1 METSS
6 RRKAYGDGLEAR
18 LARIEAKLDKLS
30 DSNPFAAVDQQPS
43 SEPELVEN
51 PTASSAEVASGSHAL
66 IYRGDYS
73 MPPLTEILPVVEGYF
88 RDFNPALPLF
98 HQAHFMEMLYEF
110 YSAHEQTKKS
120 RAIWAAV
127 NVVLAIGYRMRTI
140 EIEDAVVG
148 FDDRKV
154 KKCIDNAQKELDEL
168 VTREEDT
175 LGIQVLLGLVSKGNL
190 AAEDSPELIISK
202 DISLRSKIPSVQDD
216 SDVDLELPGT
226 ELGDD
231 GNYLSSIDGRTQLN
245 YLRVRVQLAYLEGK
259 VYDDLLSNRS
269 MKVSSETRQ
278 GRVAHLFRLL
288 DQWLQKI
295 PGPLRLENITKTVN
309 KAPLTHMILLY
320 HTYLMCYTTLNGL
333 YSLASPWIRSI
344 NGFTAAVLEHFD
356 FHTQVSVGVF
366 KY

>member
-1 METSS
+1 MKST
-6 RRKAYGDGLEAR
+6 
-18 LARIEAKLDKLS
+18 LS
-30 DSNPFAAVDQQPS
+30 DYTP
-43 SEPELVEN
+43 
-51 PTASSAEVASGSHAL
+51 EVARHRSNIFWL
-66 IYRGDYS
+66 CY
-73 MPPLTEILPVVEGYF
+73 
-88 RDFNPALPLF
+88 
-98 HQAHFMEMLYEF
+98 
-110 YSAHEQTKKS
+110 
-120 RAIWAAV
+120 
-127 NVVLAIGYRMRTI
+127 
-140 EIEDAVVG
+140 
-148 FDDRKV
+148 
-154 KKCIDNAQKELDEL
+154 CLD
-168 VTREEDT
+168 
-175 LGIQVLLGLVSKGNL
+175 
-190 AAEDSPELIISK
+190 K

-356 FHTQVSVGVF
+356 FHTQVCMRHQQPLMPQFWETCVSTSRGCLQILSSKAYDGCNFWLSGCAYFSAFVVLLANIIYFPLHELVDHDRGLTLSIMGRMEKLLSYAGSASFQKLQVVLAGLGQAADQAVQRAKAQAESYESTPSVAQPHGSSYSSSSFGGLPDELNHNLVSN
-366 KY
+366 YSSPPGH